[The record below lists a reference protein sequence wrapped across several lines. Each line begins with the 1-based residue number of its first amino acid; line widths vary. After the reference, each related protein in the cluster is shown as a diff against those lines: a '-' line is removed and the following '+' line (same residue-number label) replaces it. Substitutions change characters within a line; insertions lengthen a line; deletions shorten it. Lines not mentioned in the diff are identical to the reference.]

1 MARSKLDRAV
11 DFLKQRGWEFRPAEK
26 IQGVFKP
33 VGKYDAKNP
42 AQDNFSIYDN
52 KTLKNYAG
60 LIAYTESQGKTFKYT
75 GEKNG

>member
-33 VGKYDAKNP
+33 AGKYDAKNP
-42 AQDNFSIYDN
+42 AQDDFSIYDN
-52 KTLKNYAG
+52 KTLRNYAR
-60 LIAYTESQGKTFKYT
+60 LISLAELQGKTFNYGT
-75 GEKNG
+75 N

>member
-1 MARSKLDRAV
+1 MAKSKVDIAV
-11 DFLKQRGWEFRPAEK
+11 DYLKQRGWEFRPAEK

-42 AQDNFSIYDN
+42 SQDGFGIYDN
-52 KTLKNYAG
+52 KTLRNYAV

-75 GEKNG
+75 GD

>member
-1 MARSKLDRAV
+1 MAKSKVDIAV
-11 DFLKQRGWEFRPAEK
+11 DYLKQRGWEFRPAEK

-42 AQDNFSIYDN
+42 AQDDFSIYDN

-60 LIAYTESQGKTFKYT
+60 LIAYTEAQGKTFKYT
-75 GEKNG
+75 GD

>member
-33 VGKYDAKNP
+33 VGKQDAKNP
-42 AQDNFSIYDN
+42 VQDDFGIYDN
-52 KTLKNYAG
+52 KTLRNYSG
-60 LIAYTESQGKTFKYT
+60 LIAYTESQGKIFNYGTD
-75 GEKNG
+75 